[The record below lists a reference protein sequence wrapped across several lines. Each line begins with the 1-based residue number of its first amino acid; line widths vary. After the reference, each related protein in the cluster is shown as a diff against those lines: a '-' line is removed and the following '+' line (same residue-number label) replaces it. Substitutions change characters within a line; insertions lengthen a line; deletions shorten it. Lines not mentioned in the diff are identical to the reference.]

1 MSGGRI
7 RQLNKPQIVAE
18 STKSQEAKIRLE
30 VAPSMLHNYP
40 RKCLDFD
47 FELHNSSDDFIR
59 VIKERRT
66 VYYPNA
72 TEIRRNF
79 YYYTIYC
86 VALNTCFA
94 TLFPLMALI
103 YLNCMTLR
111 ALRILGRQTNS
122 TKVYSQP
129 LDVIIEEDISF
140 EEPKV
145 DTASVNLE
153 STIGLNFEAKDT
165 IVQTHDNFYHKKE
178 SRLTRISI
186 SIVWLFIVCH
196 VWKLIPTI
204 YELIYSEVTLTTQ
217 Y

>member
-1 MSGGRI
+1 
-7 RQLNKPQIVAE
+7 
-18 STKSQEAKIRLE
+18 
-30 VAPSMLHNYP
+30 MLHNYP

-47 FELHNSSDDFIR
+47 FDLNNSSDDFIR

-94 TLFPLMALI
+94 TLLPLMALI

-111 ALRILGRQTNS
+111 ALRHLGRQTNS

-129 LDVIIEEDISF
+129 LDVIIEEDLSF

-153 STIGLNFEAKDT
+153 STIGLNFEAKET
-165 IVQTHDNFYHKKE
+165 IVQTHDNLYHKKE

-196 VWKLIPTI
+196 VWKLVPTI

-217 Y
+217 H